1 MSKRLSIRR
10 KIATNA
16 YIMTST
22 ADNIEKYMIA
32 KKSAKRA
39 VSRARGQAYDDLYQ
53 RLDTKQG
60 EKDIYRMAKNRER
73 KTRDVNQVK
82 CIKDEAN
89 QLLVKNEE

>member
-1 MSKRLSIRR
+1 MKMSKRLSRR
-10 KIATNA
+10 RNKDR
-16 YIMTST
+16 YKRLHHDKC

-60 EKDIYRMAKNRER
+60 EKGY
-73 KTRDVNQVK
+73 
-82 CIKDEAN
+82 
-89 QLLVKNEE
+89 L